1 MSNSLLIRVI
11 VACFFLPVCSVSG
24 FTLPEL
30 DSFPSDIAPSFT
42 LSSGEALSSL
52 PPTDEFNIHE
62 FDWFLTEIAMFGSV
76 PAPGSSPPFIML
88 AGYMDTDISY
98 QDGGTLH
105 MLAYVM
111 DPDSSVRNVQ
121 IYYAGMPTGV
131 FLYDDGQSGD
141 FGVGDGLWG
150 LQQDIPPYTVPAG
163 DYLLELCAE
172 DVDGNLSDIW
182 PYLTIH

>member
-1 MSNSLLIRVI
+1 LNT
-11 VACFFLPVCSVSG
+11 F
-24 FTLPEL
+24 
-30 DSFPSDIAPSFT
+30 
-42 LSSGEALSSL
+42 
-52 PPTDEFNIHE
+52 PPTDEFNARE
-62 FDWFLTEIAMFGSV
+62 FDWYLTEFAMFGSA

-111 DPDSSVRNVQ
+111 DPDSAVSNVQ
-121 IYYAGMPTGV
+121 IYYDGLPTGV
-131 FLYDDGQSGD
+131 YLFDDGQSGD
-141 FGVGDGLWG
+141 FGIGDSLWG
-150 LQQDIPPYTVPAG
+150 LQLDIPPFTVPAG

-172 DVDGNLSDIW
+172 DVDGNRSDIW